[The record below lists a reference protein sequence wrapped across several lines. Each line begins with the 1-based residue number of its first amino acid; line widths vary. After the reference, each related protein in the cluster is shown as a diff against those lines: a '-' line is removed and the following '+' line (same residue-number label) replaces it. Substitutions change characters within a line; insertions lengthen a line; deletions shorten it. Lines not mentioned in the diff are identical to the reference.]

1 MHYTLPAHAKAALNA
16 SGNLELNYHF
26 KIETYK
32 TKEEL
37 DQIRAAGQMVQ
48 EMGRMVSQI
57 VVLN

>member
-26 KIETYK
+26 KVETYK
-32 TKEEL
+32 TKEEVKQL
-37 DQIRAAGQMVQ
+37 RAQKLAQA
-48 EMGRMVSQI
+48 MGHMVSQI